1 MAMKMRAF
9 MLLGML
15 SAAGAAAQVPTE
27 NPPGAGALP
36 PADSNAPAF
45 RYEGFKRIE
54 CDSLSNVM
62 LRAAHYFGT
71 NEVLYRVSFAD
82 APTPYFF
89 VRLGDFIGEYEIVG
103 AGGRRGDEHLVLRKA
118 GEEVILPRARKYY
131 ASPLTVRREKKRE

>member
-1 MAMKMRAF
+1 
-9 MLLGML
+9 MLVVVL
-15 SAAGAAAQVPTE
+15 SAAGAAAQGPLADQ
-27 NPPGAGALP
+27 PPAGSLP
-36 PADSNAPAF
+36 PVESNAPAF
-45 RYEGFKRIE
+45 RYEGFKRIA

-103 AGGRRGDEHLVLRKA
+103 AGGRRGDEHLVLRK
-118 GEEVILPRARKYY
+118 GEEEIILPRARKYY